1 MAIEAPEPN
10 RVLAGRYRLESRLG
24 AGGMGAIWR
33 AEHLVLRAPVA
44 VKLID
49 REALPDEDTVARF
62 MREAQSAATL
72 RSPHVVQIIDYGVDD
87 LVPFIVM
94 ELLEG
99 ENLAQRLKRAKRLS
113 PGDTARVLT
122 EVGRAVQRAHEAGI
136 VHRDLKPENVF
147 LVRNED
153 DEIAKVL
160 DFGVAKVEQAALG
173 AEGTRTR
180 TGSILGT
187 PYYMSP
193 EQAQGNKAVDFRSD
207 LWALGVIAYEC
218 LVGKRPF
225 WSDGLGDLVLMIC
238 VRDMPIPSEAGPVP
252 LGFDEW
258 FARACSRDPDA
269 RFQSARE
276 LTEALRDALGVEGR
290 EAYSDVPEVSVG
302 NANPSEGPASGV
314 SELPTVAAEALG
326 AATLSRPAFDP
337 NARTITAPSE
347 GDAQIQAPTEAQF
360 GTTSYPSLPEP
371 KSRSGAVLFVAGG
384 ALALGLLAGFFFLQE
399 RRAPRP
405 LPAPLDDVAAQA
417 GPAADKPALTRPKKD
432 TETLPN
438 PSAAAELE
446 EVPEEEPS
454 EGEEEEIAATA
465 DAGAVRVTGEKDA
478 GAAIPSAA
486 PVEADAGWKKPD
498 WAQPDNEI
506 PVRRGPGEE
515 DGKII
520 LNP

>member
-1 MAIEAPEPN
+1 
-10 RVLAGRYRLESRLG
+10 
-24 AGGMGAIWR
+24 
-33 AEHLVLRAPVA
+33 
-44 VKLID
+44 
-49 REALPDEDTVARF
+49 
-62 MREAQSAATL
+62 
-72 RSPHVVQIIDYGVDD
+72 
-87 LVPFIVM
+87 
-94 ELLEG
+94 
-99 ENLAQRLKRAKRLS
+99 LS

-160 DFGVAKVEQAALG
+160 DFGVAKVEQTGLG

-207 LWALGVIAYEC
+207 LWALGVIAFEC
-218 LVGKRPF
+218 LIGKRPF

-238 VRDMPIPSEAGPVP
+238 VRDMPIPSEVGSVP

-276 LTEALRDALGVEGR
+276 LTEALRDVLGVEGR
-290 EAYSDVPEVSVG
+290 DAYSDVPEVSV
-302 NANPSEGPASGV
+302 ANGTPADGVAGAV
-314 SELPTVAAEALG
+314 SELPTVAVEALG
-326 AATLSRPAFDP
+326 APTMSRPAFDP
-337 NARTITAPSE
+337 NARTITAPGEGSE
-347 GDAQIQAPTEAQF
+347 GQVQAPTEAQF
-360 GTTSYPSLPEP
+360 GTTQHPIVPETR
-371 KSRSGAVLFVAGG
+371 SRTGAVPFVAGG

-405 LPAPLDDVAAQA
+405 LPAPLEDVAAQA
-417 GPAADKPALTRPKKD
+417 GPAPQKPTAARPKKD
-432 TETLPN
+432 TEALPS

-446 EVPEEEPS
+446 EVSEPAESDEEGPQ
-454 EGEEEEIAATA
+454 ATT
-465 DAGAVRVTGEKDA
+465 DAGTVRAPSEKDA

-486 PVEADAGWKKPD
+486 PVDADAGWKKPD